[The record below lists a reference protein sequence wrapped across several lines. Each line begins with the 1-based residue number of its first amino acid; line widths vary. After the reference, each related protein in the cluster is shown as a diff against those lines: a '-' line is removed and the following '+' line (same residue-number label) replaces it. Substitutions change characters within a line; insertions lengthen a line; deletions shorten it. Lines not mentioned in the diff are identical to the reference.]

1 MNITVDTTAHFQTMS
16 GWEATSQAGHESPS
30 YPLYRDTLLS
40 LAANDLGINRLRL
53 EVRSGV
59 EHTRDY
65 YREGQAGH
73 LDGDAYRCARY
84 ETVND
89 NDDPRVIN
97 WDGFKFTELDRTVET
112 LALPLQRAIAARGA
126 RMVLN
131 VTYVSFLRQCPQGRR
146 YDHADAAEY
155 AEFVLATSLHLRDK
169 YGLVPDLWEI
179 ILEPDNTDDW
189 SSAAIGRAIVAAAA
203 RLRENGFTA
212 RFVAPS
218 NTAMEAALR
227 YYDVIRTMPAA
238 RAEIAEF
245 AYHRYRINTR
255 GVLRT
260 IGDRSRRDSV
270 RTAMLEHIG
279 ADVDELLDDLTIAS
293 VSAWS
298 QYALAYPSREDRGG
312 LYYVVDESDPRR
324 PVVRE
329 GRRTPLLRQVF
340 RAAQL
345 GAVRIGAMSNDEAA
359 RPVAFRNTDGG
370 VGVAIRT
377 TRAARLAVNGL
388 PAARYAITFA
398 TAEQAHGILSDTVI
412 ASGNSVVA
420 SIPAAGVLTVRA
432 R

>member
-1 MNITVDTTAHFQTMS
+1 MS
-16 GWEATSQAGHESPS
+16 GWEVTSQAGHDGPS
-30 YPLYRDTLLS
+30 YPLYRDTLLA
-40 LAANDLGINRLRL
+40 LAANDLGVNRLRL

-59 EHTRDY
+59 ENTRDY
-65 YREGQAGH
+65 YREGKAGH
-73 LDGDAYRCARY
+73 LDGNAYRCGRY

-89 NDDPRVIN
+89 NADPRVIN
-97 WDGFKFTELDRTVET
+97 WDGFKFSELDRTVET

-126 RMVLN
+126 HMVLN

-155 AEFVLATSLHLRDK
+155 AEFVLATSLHLRDR

-203 RLRENGFTA
+203 RLREHGFAT

-245 AYHRYRINTR
+245 AYHRYRLSTR

-260 IGDRSRRDSV
+260 IGERARQDTV

-279 ADVDELLDDLTIAS
+279 ADVDELLDDLTIAN

-298 QYALAYPSREDRGG
+298 QYALAYATREDRGG
-312 LYYVVDESDPRR
+312 IYYTVDESDPRR

-329 GRRTPLLRQVF
+329 GRRTPFLRQVF

-345 GAVRIGAMSNDEAA
+345 GAVRIGAASSDQSA
-359 RPVAFRNTDGG
+359 RPVAFRNADAG
-370 VGVAIRT
+370 VGVAVRT
-377 TRAARLAVNGL
+377 TRATGLVVLGL
-388 PAARYAITFA
+388 PAARYAITYA
-398 TAEQAHGILSDTVI
+398 TAEQPHGVLADTVI
-412 ASGNSVVA
+412 ALGNTLVA
-420 SIPAAGVLTVRA
+420 TIPSAGVLTLRA